1 MLITSERY
9 PDYAFYTG
17 EWTVE
22 ILACQVDAL
31 EIIGTPSDTE
41 QSYYL
46 GTDANIIGLGAFI

>member
-1 MLITSERY
+1 VFTNGRY

-17 EWTVE
+17 EWTVQ

-46 GTDANIIGLGAFI
+46 GADTSTLGLGAFI